1 MGGHCQCKTQASQFI
16 LFLGE
21 VNGKYRPHFD
31 PFPPM
36 LVGPRLLQPTPMNIS
51 SSVFFN
57 IQDSIIRSPSKTTT
71 NMVKLTQD
79 HLRQSQIKMVLPTQ
93 RNRTTNHNELL
104 LEVKVMGPVTL
115 LNRYLLKN
123 MTIYTV
129 LGKKFDLILAHNPRF
144 ILLYFNIIYLFHY
157 PIIQIHHPLS
167 MVKITSSI
175 TIEAIPLNFF

>member
-1 MGGHCQCKTQASQFI
+1 MGGHCQCKTQASQFK
-16 LFLGE
+16 

-93 RNRTTNHNELL
+93 RNGTTNHNELL
-104 LEVKVMGPVTL
+104 LEVEVMGPVT
-115 LNRYLLKN
+115 LLKN

-175 TIEAIPLNFF
+175 TIESIPLKFFLN